1 MILGWA
7 ISFSVFALVAAAL
20 GFSHAAASTSVIAK
34 ICFALCVLSSLVRA
48 GSAGERRA
56 RATTDVIRAFL
67 ARAGVG
73 EVSEDRPTKG
83 VVLSPL
89 GEVGHGSSVSTIE
102 TMS

>member
-7 ISFSVFALVAAAL
+7 ISFSIFALIAGAL

-34 ICFALCVLSSLVRA
+34 ICFALCVLLSLVRA
-48 GSAGERRA
+48 GSAGERRG
-56 RATTDVIRAFL
+56 RATADVIGAFL
-67 ARAGVG
+67 ARAGAG
-73 EVSEDRPTKG
+73 EVSEERPTKG

-89 GEVGHGSSVSTIE
+89 GEVGHSSSVSTIE